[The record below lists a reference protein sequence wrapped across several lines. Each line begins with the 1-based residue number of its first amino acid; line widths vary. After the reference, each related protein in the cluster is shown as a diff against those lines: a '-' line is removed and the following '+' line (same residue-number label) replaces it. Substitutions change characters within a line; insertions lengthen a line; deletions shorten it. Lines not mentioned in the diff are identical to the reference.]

1 MRAGK
6 GKAAGAGLLTRGGPS
21 GEKAGSARGENK
33 LGLGLLWAGIW
44 GWLGGVPF
52 PFLFFFS
59 LKLNY
64 LNSKEK
70 NFEFKP
76 L

>member
-1 MRAGK
+1 VRAGK

-44 GWLGGVPF
+44 GWLGWVSF
-52 PFLFFFS
+52 PFLFFFIP
-59 LKLNY
+59 
-64 LNSKEK
+64 NSNKY
-70 NFEFKP
+70 N
-76 L
+76 